1 MRQSWWKSGMALA
14 TLVGVYHVVIRPWQV
29 RWGATDEEV
38 AARLPGDE
46 RIAEPAT
53 QVTRAID
60 VDAPPEAV
68 WPWIVQLGAD
78 RGGFY
83 SYDWLEDLF
92 GLGIHSANA
101 VVADW
106 QQLAVGDLVAADAR
120 RRGGWY
126 VVDLRPDELLA
137 LQVADLRRGR
147 PTSRADR
154 PGWEFLWTFALRP
167 TPGGTTRLV
176 VRERVAV
183 GRRSLRLLLT
193 PVGIVSFVM
202 TRRMLLGLAAR
213 AEAAPLAGGAVTAPP
228 RRSGPPAW

>member
-1 MRQSWWKSGMALA
+1 MRQAWWRSGVVLA
-14 TLVGVYHVVIRPWQV
+14 TLVGSYHAVIRPWQV

-38 AARLPGDE
+38 TARLPGDE

-53 QVTRAID
+53 QVTRAIG

-68 WPWIVQLGAD
+68 WPWLVQLGAD

-92 GLGIHSANA
+92 GLGIHSADA
-101 VVADW
+101 VVAAW

-126 VVDLRPDELLA
+126 VVDLRPAELLA

-167 TPGGTTRLV
+167 TPDGTTRLV

-183 GRRSLRLLLT
+183 GRRPLRLLLT

-213 AEAAPLAGGAVTAPP
+213 AEAAHRGAGARGAGA
-228 RRSGPPAW
+228 

>member
-1 MRQSWWKSGMALA
+1 MRQAWWKSGVALA
-14 TLVGVYHVVIRPWQV
+14 TLVGSYHVAIRPWQV
-29 RWGATDEEV
+29 RWRATDEEV

-68 WPWIVQLGAD
+68 WPWLVQLGAD

-92 GLGIHSANA
+92 GLGIHSADA

-106 QQLAVGDLVAADAR
+106 QRLAVGDLVAADAR

-126 VVDLRPDELLA
+126 VVDLRPGELLA

-183 GRRSLRLLLT
+183 GRRTLRLLLT

-213 AEAAPLAGGAVTAPP
+213 AEAAPLAGGAVRAPP